1 MMIRDAG
8 GGDLSRLVG
17 VRLEPSGRVGYF
29 DSGGLALK
37 PGDVVTVETDDGPRE
52 GRVVL
57 SPGQVLYSDLRGPL
71 LPVLSCG

>member
-1 MMIRDAG
+1 MSDRVD
-8 GGDLSRLVG
+8 DLSHLVG
-17 VRLEPSGRVGYF
+17 VRLEPSGRVHYF
-29 DSGGLALK
+29 DANDFDLS
-37 PGDVVTVETDDGPRE
+37 PGDAVTVETDDGPRE